1 MPSVST
7 QHETGGS
14 LKQGLHEGG
23 RRLTPQRRRIL
34 ELFESLGAGKHL
46 SAEDVHHQLL
56 DRQLK
61 VSLATIYRTLRLL
74 VEMGFLQELQTSN
87 GSQFEL
93 ADEEHIRHHHLVCV
107 RCGRTEDFES
117 EAVLNA
123 GLKAS
128 QGFGF
133 DLIGSSLTVRGVCPQ
148 CR

>member
-1 MPSVST
+1 
-7 QHETGGS
+7 
-14 LKQGLHEGG
+14 
-23 RRLTPQRRRIL
+23 
-34 ELFESLGAGKHL
+34 
-46 SAEDVHHQLL
+46 
-56 DRQLK
+56 
-61 VSLATIYRTLRLL
+61 
-74 VEMGFLQELQTSN
+74 MGFLQELQTSN

-93 ADEEHIRHHHLVCV
+93 ADAEHIRHHHLVCV

-133 DLIGSSLTVRGVCPQ
+133 DLIGSSLTVRGICPQ

>member
-1 MPSVST
+1 MPSVSM
-7 QHETGGS
+7 HPETGGS
-14 LKQGLHEGG
+14 LKQGLHQDG

-34 ELFESLGAGKHL
+34 ELFESLGGGRHL

-56 DRQLK
+56 DRELK

-93 ADEEHIRHHHLVCV
+93 ADAEHIRHHHLVCV
-107 RCGRTEDFES
+107 RCGRTEEFES
-117 EAVLNA
+117 EEVLNA
-123 GLKAS
+123 GLQAS
-128 QGFGF
+128 NKFGF
-133 DLIGSSLTVRGVCPQ
+133 DLIGSSLTVRGICPQ